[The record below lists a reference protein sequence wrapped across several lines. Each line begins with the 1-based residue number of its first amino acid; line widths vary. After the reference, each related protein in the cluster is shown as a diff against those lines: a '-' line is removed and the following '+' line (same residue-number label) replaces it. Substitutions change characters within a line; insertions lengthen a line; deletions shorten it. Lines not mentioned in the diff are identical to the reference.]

1 VENETPAR
9 KQLAAASPGGSK
21 RGAFVDAL
29 NEFHP
34 LTQHRAHCPWVAVH
48 HDESDVDM
56 DDGVI
61 DARKGWV
68 ATLDTVAPLNAR
80 HLLGDG
86 DGDGALVGP
95 GAGGAPGA
103 GGGVGDAPGAGR
115 TKDISYL
122 DARAK
127 VARCLAGST

>member
-1 VENETPAR
+1 
-9 KQLAAASPGGSK
+9 
-21 RGAFVDAL
+21 
-29 NEFHP
+29 
-34 LTQHRAHCPWVAVH
+34 
-48 HDESDVDM
+48 
-56 DDGVI
+56 
-61 DARKGWV
+61 
-68 ATLDTVAPLNAR
+68 VAPLNAR

-115 TKDISYL
+115 TENISYL